1 MYLDIQWYPGHMAK
15 AKRLLGDKLKLI
27 NVAVIV
33 VDARAPLSTFNPDLQ
48 NMLSGKQCIV
58 VLNKADLADDA
69 ATYVWAEYYSKSH
82 IAVTFS
88 AISSKKGILLSAINK
103 AAAPIVKKYADKG
116 MRKTVR
122 VLVCGIPNTGK
133 SAIINRLIGRSGAK
147 AGDRPGVTK
156 GLQWLRL
163 SDTLELLDSPG
174 LLWPKIESE
183 ESAVN
188 IALTGCLRQEI
199 TDTTALALKLITK
212 LGAAAPGAVAARYG
226 IPELQEDG
234 DKKSEPIGV
243 LKRLCI
249 KRGFLLKEGE
259 IDIER
264 GAKALL
270 DEFKGG
276 KLGKITLERP

>member
-1 MYLDIQWYPGHMAK
+1 MAK
-15 AKRLLGDKLKLI
+15 ARRLLGDKLKLI

-33 VDARAPLSTFNPDLQ
+33 VDARAPLSTFNPDLFG
-48 NMLSGKQCIV
+48 MLSGKECIV
-58 VLNKADLADDA
+58 ALNKADLADEA
-69 ATYVWAEYYSKSH
+69 STCLWTEYYAKSH
-82 IAVTFS
+82 IAIPFS
-88 AISSKKGILLSAINK
+88 AISSKKDVLLSAINK
-103 AAAPIVKKYADKG
+103 AAAPIVKRYADKG

-147 AGDRPGVTK
+147 AGDKPGVTK

-183 ESAVN
+183 RNAVN
-188 IALTGCLRQEI
+188 IALTGCLKQEI
-199 TDTTALALKLITK
+199 TDTAALALNLIELLDT
-212 LGAAAPGAVAARYG
+212 AAPDAISERYG
-226 IPELQEDG
+226 IPEIQENG
-234 DKKSEPIGV
+234 DRKYEPRDM
-243 LKRLCI
+243 LERLCI

-270 DEFKGG
+270 DEFRGG
-276 KLGKITLERP
+276 KLGRITLEKPVYNA

>member
-1 MYLDIQWYPGHMAK
+1 MAK

-33 VDARAPLSTFNPDLQ
+33 VDARAPLSTFNPDLFE
-48 NMLSGKQCIV
+48 MLSEKECIV
-58 VLNKADLADDA
+58 VLNKADLADEEL
-69 ATYVWAEYYSKSH
+69 TLRWAEYYSKSH
-82 IAVTFS
+82 IALPFS
-88 AISSKKGILLSAINK
+88 AISSKRDILLAAINK
-103 AAAPIVKKYADKG
+103 AAAPVVKRYADKG

-133 SAIINRLIGRSGAK
+133 SAVINRLIGRSGAK
-147 AGDRPGVTK
+147 AGDKPGVTK

-174 LLWPKIESE
+174 LLWPKIESQ

-199 TDTTALALKLITK
+199 TDTTALALKLIEK
-212 LGAAAPGAVAARYG
+212 LEDAAPRKVQARYG
-226 IPELQEDG
+226 IPETQDTGGGEN
-234 DKKSEPIGV
+234 EPFGM
-243 LKRLCI
+243 LERLCI
-249 KRGFLLKEGE
+249 KRGFLLREGE

-264 GAKALL
+264 GAKTLL
-270 DEFKGG
+270 DEFRGG
-276 KLGKITLERP
+276 KLGRITLEKLG